1 MIKKGEK
8 MLLQRWFL
16 MAVLIIGIAS
26 VEGGQ
31 PHRILLDTDVDTDDL
46 FALLYLLKLNRSE
59 FDLQAVT
66 ISANAWTDAGHAVNQ
81 VYDLLHMMGRDDI
94 AVGVG
99 GEGGILEDG
108 TILPNVG
115 GYLPLIEQGTS
126 TAGYC
131 RYRQAI
137 PVGLG
142 GRLDIDTNFGFR
154 KSFLPQGRRKY
165 LPLLQPTA
173 QQVMIDKISAGPT
186 TVFIIGAH
194 TNFAIFI
201 MNNPHL
207 KRNVK
212 RIYIMGGGVRSKNP
226 TGCCPRNASSSCQPR
241 QCGDHGNIFTDYTS
255 NPYAEFNIF
264 GDPFAAYQVIHSG
277 IPVTLV
283 PLDATNT
290 IPITQEF
297 FETFAKNQHTYEAQY
312 CFKSLKMARDT
323 WFDNH
328 FFTSYFMWDSFL
340 SGVATSIMRKPDN
353 HKGDNEFAE
362 MEFMNITVVTSNE
375 PYGISDGSNP
385 FFDGPKIPKFNL
397 KKNGVHSG
405 HIQTGLRDPF
415 CLAKNGKG
423 RCKDGYTTEV
433 TGQEAVRVLVAVR
446 AKPNHDPSSSLDREF
461 FKSFLDVLNHP
472 QHSGR
477 FNISTQFPHYKE
489 ILYKPNFRGRRLGKN
504 VVFDMDMSAGD
515 FLALFYLLKIPIE
528 TINLKAVLV
537 TPTGWAD
544 AATIDAVYDL
554 LHMMGRDDIP
564 VGLGSMFAQNQ
575 SDPIFSAVGN
585 CKYNKAIP
593 HGSGGFLDSDTL
605 YGLARDLPRSPRRY
619 TAENSVKF
627 GAPRD
632 TDHPELRQPLALEIW
647 QSLVKSL
654 DPGSKVTILTNGPL
668 TTLAEIVGLGKNATS
683 FIEDVYIVG
692 GHINYNNSEKGNV
705 INVPSNEYAELNM
718 FLDPLAGETV
728 FSSELNVTLIP
739 LGIQRRVCTF
749 SKVLQRLY
757 LAKKTPEALFARN
770 LLSKLHDLKRAH
782 PRYQHMDTF
791 LGEILGAVILA
802 GDQSTLESTF
812 EVKIV
817 KIFAQGVESKDG
829 QMTIDEKEGKSVKVL
844 KNVNPKAYYNL
855 FASQLGDKKQSA
867 VVGSFDKQRR
877 IWSKSQNRSGNG
889 L

>member
-1 MIKKGEK
+1 
-8 MLLQRWFL
+8 MLIHRCVF
-16 MAVLIIGIAS
+16 MALVISGIAAR
-26 VEGGQ
+26 VIYPTEGQ

-66 ISANAWTDAGHAVNQ
+66 INTNAWTDAGHGVNQ
-81 VYDLLHMMGRDDI
+81 VYDLLYMMGRDDI

-108 TILPNVG
+108 TILANVG
-115 GYLPLIEQGTS
+115 GYLPLIEQGIG

-142 GRLDIDTNFGFR
+142 GRLDVDTNFGFR
-154 KSFLPQGRRKY
+154 KGFLPQGRRKY
-165 LPLLQPTA
+165 SPLQQPTA

-194 TNFAIFI
+194 TNFAIFL

-212 RIYIMGGGVRSKNP
+212 HIYIMGGGVRSKNP
-226 TGCCPRNASSSCQPR
+226 TGCCPKNASSSCQPR
-241 QCGDHGNIFTDYTS
+241 QCGDQGNLFTGYTS
-255 NPYAEFNIF
+255 NPYAEFNMF

-290 IPITQEF
+290 IPISREF
-297 FETFAKNQHTYEAQY
+297 FETFEKNQHTYEAQY

-323 WFDNH
+323 WFDDH
-328 FFTSYFMWDSFL
+328 FFTSVFMWDSFL
-340 SGVATSIMRKPDN
+340 SGVATSIMRKPHN
-353 HKGDNEFAE
+353 EKGENEFAE
-362 MEFMNITVVTSNE
+362 MEYMNITVVTSNE

-385 FFDGPKIPKFNL
+385 FFDGRKTPKFNL
-397 KKNGVHSG
+397 KKDGVHGG
-405 HIQTGLRDPF
+405 HVQTGLRDPF
-415 CLAKNGKG
+415 CLVKKGKG

-433 TGQEAVRVLVAVR
+433 TGQGAVRVLVAVR
-446 AKPNHDPSSSLDREF
+446 AKRNRDRSSPLNREF
-461 FKSFLDVLNHP
+461 FRSFLDVLNHP

-477 FNISTQFPHYKE
+477 FNITTQFPRYKE
-489 ILYKPNFRGRRLGKN
+489 ILYKPDFRGRRLGKN

-515 FLALFYLLKIPIE
+515 FLALFYLLKLPVE

-537 TPTGWAD
+537 TPTGWAN

-564 VGLGSMFAQNQ
+564 VGLGDMFALNQ
-575 SDPIFSAVGN
+575 SVPKSAVGD

-632 TDHPELRQPLALEIW
+632 TGHPELRQPLALEIW
-647 QSLVKSL
+647 QSLVKTL

-668 TTLAEIVGLGKNATS
+668 TTLAHIVDLGKNVTS

-692 GHINYNNSEKGNV
+692 GHINYDNCEKGNV

-718 FLDPLAGETV
+718 YLDPLAARRV
-728 FSSELNVTLIP
+728 FDSELNITLIP
-739 LGIQRRVCTF
+739 LGVQRRVSTF
-749 SKVLQRLY
+749 QKVLQRLY
-757 LAKKTPEALFARN
+757 LTKKTPEALFARN
-770 LLSKLHDLKRAH
+770 LLSKLHDLKQAH
-782 PRYQHMDTF
+782 PRYQHMETF
-791 LGEILGAVILA
+791 LGEILGAVVLA
-802 GDQSTLESTF
+802 GDHSTLESTF
-812 EVKIV
+812 EVKTV
-817 KIFAQGVESKDG
+817 KVSAKGVESEDG
-829 QMTIDEKEGKSVKVL
+829 RMIVSEKQGKLVNVL
-844 KNVNPKAYYNL
+844 ADVNSKAYYNL
-855 FASQLGDKKQSA
+855 FANQLGDKNQSA
-867 VVGSFDKQRR
+867 IVGSFDEQRKL
-877 IWSKSQNRSGNG
+877 WSKSPI
-889 L
+889 